1 MINLTLEE
9 SAYIRWLLEADIESL
24 RDCLE
29 TSDAA
34 ETVDLQ
40 RQLQVSRTILS
51 KVIK

>member
-1 MINLTLEE
+1 MINLNLEE
-9 SAYIRWLLEADIESL
+9 SAYLQRLLESDIESL

-29 TSDAA
+29 TSGAA
-34 ETVDLQ
+34 ETVNLQ